1 MSTFE
6 IPARP
11 DLSKVLFDLL
21 SRVRRL
27 ESIPQYPPYRIKLF
41 ADRGALDGNLPDSAI
56 LVSAGNGK
64 FVHVVEEGLDL
75 SFLQWA
81 YIFVST
87 PGSGDIEVMM
97 HNITQGVD
105 MLTSPLTINA
115 GDYSSYP
122 AAADIDLDNCQVN
135 VDDRIRID
143 VDDDGGGDGE
153 GLAIGFNFKLYG

>member
-6 IPARP
+6 IPSRP
-11 DLSKVLFDLL
+11 DASKVLFDLL

-41 ADRGALDGNLPDSAI
+41 ADRDALDGNLPNSAI
-56 LVSAGNGK
+56 IVSTGNGK
-64 FVHVVEEGLDL
+64 FIHVVEEGLDL

-81 YIFVST
+81 YIYVST
-87 PGSGDIEVMM
+87 PGSDDLEVMM

-105 MLTSPLTINA
+105 MLLAPLTISA

-122 AAADIDLDNCQVN
+122 AAANIDLDNCQVN

-143 VDDDGGGDGE
+143 VDADGGGDAE
-153 GLAIGFNFKLYG
+153 GLGIGFNFKLYG